1 MDINNL
7 TNKIIICPNSLSKY
21 FLTLRRENP
30 LLNFSIYSLKELQ
43 YSKFGK
49 VKDGATKVCKATLNY
64 SLKDLV
70 TYFSLIE
77 SGIDPKI
84 DSNIQEVVE
93 VLLNNSLIEK
103 DELVDYKF
111 KDKEVLVFGY
121 CEDDI
126 ELKHLLKSLNVTI
139 VTYFHSEHLYDLFNV
154 DEKKDKKQ
162 LFKFKT
168 IDEEVRY
175 LFNFLIAGNNLN
187 ERKIKIVCNTSD
199 YASYLKTYAKEYGL
213 KLSFEDNESF
223 ANTNLGKE
231 LLTVVKNK
239 ENILDYIDSLISKD
253 NIYKDTLVS
262 IRNLVNE
269 NLVISLDEV
278 GKVSNDIYEDF
289 VYLLNKVSVEKKHYE
304 NEIKVSNKLGF
315 DPNYEYYVL
324 GASDSFLPAIV
335 QNNKIYDD
343 AKLLENNINTSI
355 IKNIENGVLT
365 ELFIRCNFVK
375 YISFHFQEGKE
386 KVYQAT
392 CLDDAVEPKVLDYDY
407 SKSVTKAYLSKAHDI
422 QNKYGKSVHDLN
434 FDSVMDLDEKFD
446 SSFRK
451 DNFTRDD
458 QKNIK
463 LSYTSINQ
471 LFQCPFKYYISH
483 ILHIDNYESTFA
495 GKLGTFVHMVFE
507 KIDSYDFEDAYLN
520 ALTYFKMSN
529 ELSKKEM
536 MFIEADKKRFKVAY
550 DLIKTKL
557 FDSYAIKE
565 FHHEETLYKHF
576 PTMKLTLEGKIDC
589 YSTISPS
596 DEIIILDYKSGGF
609 NVGTTET
616 YSKGFDLQLLI
627 YCYLITNN
635 PSTKANKIAG
645 AYFSPVLSKRL
656 DETADNYIDDYKL
669 QGLSF
674 TNLLETS
681 GLLKGKKFSLS
692 SEVEVQYKDILEE
705 RLGVANELIR
715 SFTFTIT
722 PYIKNDV
729 CKNCAFKSLCYK
741 HWASEYLNLDV
752 ADISEDKDD
761 ELE

>member
-77 SGIDPKI
+77 SGINPNI

-93 VLLNNSLIEK
+93 VLLKNSLIER

-121 CEDDI
+121 CEDNI
-126 ELKHLLKSLNVTI
+126 ELKHLLKSLNVTK
-139 VTYFHSEHLYDLFNV
+139 VTYFHTQHLYDLFNV

-262 IRNLVNE
+262 IRNLINE
-269 NLVISLDEV
+269 NLVILLDDS

-304 NEIKVSNKLGF
+304 NEIKVSSKLGF

-365 ELFIRCNFVK
+365 EFFIRCKFVK

-392 CLDDAVEPKVLDYDY
+392 CLDKAIEPEVLNFDY

-422 QNKYGKSVHDLN
+422 QNKYGKTVHDLN
-434 FDSVMDLDEKFD
+434 FDSVVDLDDKFD
-446 SSFRK
+446 SSFKK
-451 DNFTRDD
+451 DNFSRDD
-458 QKNIK
+458 KKNIK
-463 LSYTSINQ
+463 VSYTSLTQ
-471 LFQCPFKYYISH
+471 LFECPFKYYISH
-483 ILHIDNYESTFA
+483 ILRIDNYESTFA

-550 DLIKTKL
+550 DLIKTNL
-557 FDSYAIKE
+557 FNSYKIKD
-565 FHHEETLYKHF
+565 FHHEETLKARF
-576 PTMKLTLEGKIDC
+576 PEKKMTLEGKIDC
-589 YSTISPS
+589 YSTVGLD
-596 DEIIILDYKSGGF
+596 DEIVILDYKSGAF
-609 NVGTTET
+609 SVGNLEK
-616 YSKGFDLQLLI
+616 YSQGLDLQLLI
-627 YCYLITNN
+627 YCYLISNN
-635 PSTKANKIAG
+635 PETKESKIAG
-645 AYFSPVLSKRL
+645 AYFCPVLSTQL
-656 DETADNYIDDYKL
+656 NENAADYIDGYKIK
-669 QGLSF
+669 GLSF
-674 TNLLETS
+674 TTLLETS
-681 GLLKGKKFSLS
+681 GLAKGNKLKLNTD
-692 SEVEVQYKDILEE
+692 VEVQYKDIIEE
-705 RLGVANELIR
+705 RLDAANEIIR
-715 SFTFTIT
+715 SFTFSIT
-722 PYIKNDV
+722 PYDRVKA
-729 CKNCAFKSLCYK
+729 CEYCQFRSMCFKYF
-741 HWASEYLNLDV
+741 ASECLNLDV
-752 ADISEDKDD
+752 ADDEGGEDDGTK
-761 ELE
+761 